1 MAYPIKYIENN
12 LVFNHDGECFAYYEL
27 LPYNYSFLNPEQKY
41 QVHDSFRQLIAQNRD
56 GKIHALQISTESSI
70 RAAQER
76 SKQEVTGKLK
86 NVACAKIDAQTEA
99 LISMIGENQVDYRF
113 FIGFKLLVNE
123 QEVTMK
129 QFRREAKTAVS
140 DFLHEVNH
148 KLMGDFVSMSNEEI
162 WRFQKMEKLLE
173 SKISRRFKV
182 RRLDK
187 DDFGYLIEHLY
198 GQTGTAYEDYEYYLP
213 KKRFQEETLVKY
225 YDLIKPTRCLIEEN
239 QRYLK
244 IEQEDGTV
252 YAAYFT
258 INSIVGE
265 LDFPSS
271 EIFYYQQ
278 QQFTFP
284 IDTWEKC
291 ELSIQQS
298 LNCFVEHGVNLPIK
312 EYAFTILL
320 ANAKNPY
327 IILNDGYC
335 GDGGIP
341 GYIFSW
347 LLPNEYTL
355 SHLHVALAHE
365 TNHNVRFQ
373 FIKWKNDITLGEM
386 IVNEGLAENFA
397 TFLYGEDKAGPW
409 VTKTDI
415 ETLNEYIKPIIR
427 DGLNVQGLENLNA
440 YLYGDEMAALQN
452 YPQVGLPYCS
462 GYACGYHLIKHY
474 LQKTGKNIV
483 EATLL
488 PAKEILNAT
497 EDFWNE

>member
-1 MAYPIKYIENN
+1 MKGTTNMCTRFVYNGKETI
-12 LVFNHDGECFAYYEL
+12 VGFNFDIDLSEWEHT
-27 LPYNYSFLNPEQKY
+27 
-41 QVHDSFRQLIAQNRD
+41 VIAEKD
-56 GKIHALQISTESSI
+56 
-70 RAAQER
+70 
-76 SKQEVTGKLK
+76 
-86 NVACAKIDAQTEA
+86 
-99 LISMIGENQVDYRF
+99 RF
-113 FIGFKLLVNE
+113 FIGIKMSDNKYHSFHGINRNGNVGTLLYVHGNDNAQFCGNE
-123 QEVTMK
+123 SCYTI
-129 QFRREAKTAVS
+129 A
-140 DFLHEVNH
+140 
-148 KLMGDFVSMSNEEI
+148 
-162 WRFQKMEKLLE
+162 
-173 SKISRRFKV
+173 
-182 RRLDK
+182 
-187 DDFGYLIEHLY
+187 
-198 GQTGTAYEDYEYYLP
+198 
-213 KKRFQEETLVKY
+213 
-225 YDLIKPTRCLIEEN
+225 DLTENFIK
-239 QRYLK
+239 
-244 IEQEDGTV
+244 G
-252 YAAYFT
+252 
-258 INSIVGE
+258 
-265 LDFPSS
+265 
-271 EIFYYQQ
+271 
-278 QQFTFP
+278 
-284 IDTWEKC
+284 
-291 ELSIQQS
+291 
-298 LNCFVEHGVNLPIK
+298 K

-409 VTKTDI
+409 VTKTGI